1 MKAILTSLF
10 VVSVIISSCVD
21 QPKKA
26 LLPNPE
32 NATAQNDTLLQDSS
46 KYTSIQWD
54 NPEQN
59 IGELTLG
66 AKAQIKYSFKNTG
79 SNPLYIIN
87 VQPGCGC
94 TVAEY
99 PKEAIAPGETGVVV
113 AGFDTNGQHEGTFNK
128 FINVTANTKDGKDHN
143 LTFTGEIKKK

>member
-1 MKAILTSLF
+1 MKAIFSTF
-10 VVSVIISSCVD
+10 IILSFFILSCVD

-26 LLPNPE
+26 IHPTNE
-32 NATAQNDTLLQDSS
+32 IAAAKNDSVLKDSS
-46 KYTSIQWD
+46 KYTTIQWE
-54 NPEQN
+54 NIEQN

-66 AKAQIKYSFKNTG
+66 VKAQIKYNFKNVG
-79 SNPLYIIN
+79 ANPLYIIN

-94 TVAEY
+94 TVANF
-99 PKEAIAPGETGVVV
+99 PREAIAPGKSGVIV

-128 FINVTANTKDGKDHN
+128 FINVTANTIDGKDHN